1 MATIENIKTS
11 TERKEQN
18 ENMKDSFGGVFYFFP
33 LQKEKYR
40 RRRSEMMWKDEK
52 RNENGNMRRRYK

>member
-1 MATIENIKTS
+1 MATIENIETS

-18 ENMKDSFGGVFYFFP
+18 ENMKDLFGGVFYFLP

-52 RNENGNMRRRYK
+52 RNENGNMRKSK